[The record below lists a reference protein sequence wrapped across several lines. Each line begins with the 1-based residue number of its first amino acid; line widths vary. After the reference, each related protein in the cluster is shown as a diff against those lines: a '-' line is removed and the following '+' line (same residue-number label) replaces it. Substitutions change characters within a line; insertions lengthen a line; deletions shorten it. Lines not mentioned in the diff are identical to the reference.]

1 MAQNVAFS
9 VASAS
14 SIGGECALSCNV
26 SSEGVNSPFLQTILN
41 RGFFYQCTDL
51 R

>member
-1 MAQNVAFS
+1 MAQKVAFS

-14 SIGGECALSCNV
+14 STGGECAPSRNV
-26 SSEGVNSPFLQTILN
+26 TSEGVNSPFLQTILN